1 MNLLLVRRGE
11 ILSNVKKIYA
21 GRSDESLAIK
31 GIYQA
36 KQLAVKLRRDQVHAL
51 YTSPIPRAYETAA
64 IIGKTIGK
72 KPIINNAFR
81 EMELGQ
87 WEGISEDRIS
97 HDWSVEWITWNQRPA
112 ELKLPGRETLG
123 ELLHRVMKGVQLIY
137 QDAIN
142 RNILVITH
150 VAIIRVLHMWN
161 SGVNLNLYRTIPVPN
176 AKIFKIK
183 ITSYPRL

>member
-1 MNLLLVRRGE
+1 
-11 ILSNVKKIYA
+11 
-21 GRSDESLAIK
+21 
-31 GIYQA
+31 
-36 KQLAVKLRRDQVHAL
+36 
-51 YTSPIPRAYETAA
+51 
-64 IIGKTIGK
+64 
-72 KPIINNAFR
+72 
-81 EMELGQ
+81 MELGP

-97 HDWSVEWITWNQRPA
+97 HDWPVEWNTWNQKPA
-112 ELKLPGRETLG
+112 ELKLPGRETLD

-137 QDAIN
+137 QDSIN

-161 SGVNLNLYRTIPVPN
+161 SGVSLNLYRTIPVPN